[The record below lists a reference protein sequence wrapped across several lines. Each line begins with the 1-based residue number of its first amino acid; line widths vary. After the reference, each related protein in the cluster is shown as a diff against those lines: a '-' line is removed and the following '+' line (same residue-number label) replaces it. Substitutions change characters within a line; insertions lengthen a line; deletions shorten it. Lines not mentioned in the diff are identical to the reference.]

1 MFIDDKGATQTV
13 QGIGEI
19 GRGTLARAFDA
30 GYRLGMPC
38 PRVDC
43 GGRVVADIDGNA
55 TCTLCARGEIVARP
69 PTKKEA
75 GDKRHDREAQR
86 Y

>member
-1 MFIDDKGATQTV
+1 M
-13 QGIGEI
+13 
-19 GRGTLARAFDA
+19 ARAFDA

-43 GGRVVADIDGNA
+43 GGKVVADIDGTA

-75 GDKRHDREAQR
+75 GDKRQEKPNITDYYTGVYAIGYEPG
-86 Y
+86 